1 MFRAFQT
8 RRVVKCS
15 LYLMGLFVF
24 STFLYIYKSNHET
37 DILLDLVSF
46 SRLLF
51 EHVIFLF
58 LLVPVMMTPFLSPMF
73 FVRFN
78 KGELKEFIYSNI
90 LKSSFIYTGG
100 MMASYVLLEWVLK
113 GIFPFWFSIAYAVS
127 ILLLFSFL
135 YYEVLIWC
143 YLMSNQY
150 GYSLFIFPGICF
162 VGRALIQL
170 AYATHQLTFLTFI
183 ENHLLMLLIVL
194 NLVMFVSINRL
205 VSKKEI
211 L

>member
-78 KGELKEFIYSNI
+78 KGN
-90 LKSSFIYTGG
+90 
-100 MMASYVLLEWVLK
+100 
-113 GIFPFWFSIAYAVS
+113 
-127 ILLLFSFL
+127 
-135 YYEVLIWC
+135 
-143 YLMSNQY
+143 
-150 GYSLFIFPGICF
+150 
-162 VGRALIQL
+162 
-170 AYATHQLTFLTFI
+170 
-183 ENHLLMLLIVL
+183 
-194 NLVMFVSINRL
+194 
-205 VSKKEI
+205 
-211 L
+211 

>member
-8 RRVVKCS
+8 RRMVKCG

-37 DILLDLVSF
+37 DILMDLVSF

-51 EHVIFLF
+51 EHVILLF

-113 GIFPFWFSIAYAVS
+113 GIFPFWFSIIYS
-127 ILLLFSFL
+127 FSTLLLFSFL
-135 YYEVLIWC
+135 YYGVLILC

-162 VGRALIQL
+162 VCRALVQL
-170 AYATHQLTFLTFI
+170 AYFLNNLTFLTLI
-183 ENHLLMLLIVL
+183 EDYLMILLIAL
-194 NLVMFVSINRL
+194 NIIVFIVINRL
-205 VSKKEI
+205 VMKKEV